1 MNPLFVVPLF
11 VYAAA
16 ATAWPNQV
24 DGRRRG
30 MDLLWVEVVIV
41 AVALLAVS
49 YLATLAEPKV
59 RGLFWGK
66 VALYA
71 TVYLYICGR
80 GATVVRAMLEVAP
93 LQFRRVEDRSAGA
106 VGIARGRAIGIL
118 ERALVLTLVLLG
130 EYATI
135 GFIFIAKG
143 VIRYRSLEDPETA
156 EYFLIGTMGSLL
168 LAVLGAAGLR
178 ILLH

>member
-11 VYAAA
+11 VFTAV

-30 MDLLWVEVVIV
+30 MPLLWTEIAIV
-41 AVALLAVS
+41 AVALLLGS
-49 YLATLAEPKV
+49 YFATLATPKAS
-59 RGLFWGK
+59 GLLWGK

-80 GATVVRAMLEVAP
+80 GATLVRAMLEIAP

-130 EYATI
+130 EYSTI
-135 GFIFIAKG
+135 GYIFIAKG
-143 VIRYRSLEDPETA
+143 IIRYQSLQDPETA
-156 EYFLIGTMGSLL
+156 EYFLIGTIGSML
-168 LAVLGAAGLR
+168 LAVIGAAGLHV
-178 ILLH
+178 LLS